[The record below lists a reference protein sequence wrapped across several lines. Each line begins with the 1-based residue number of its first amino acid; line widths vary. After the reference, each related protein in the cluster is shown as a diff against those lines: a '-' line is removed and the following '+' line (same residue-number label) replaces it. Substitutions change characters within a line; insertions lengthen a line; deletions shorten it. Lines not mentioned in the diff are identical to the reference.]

1 MSLPASGV
9 PFLPALGVPS
19 LPACPRQPAW
29 SPLRG
34 AARGSRRPARLLPGL
49 SAGTSRS
56 PPRPVRFLRAALRS
70 APEREELLRTA
81 VWWVPTCVRA
91 QFFHAALAFFFPPF
105 PFLLFFPPTLHQA
118 LLESAREGR
127 TGRGGGCRRLVDE
140 KLLIL
145 HLNCHMENG

>member
-1 MSLPASGV
+1 MIAVPRVSLPASGV

-91 QFFHAALAFFFPPF
+91 QFFHAALAFFF
-105 PFLLFFPPTLHQA
+105 FPPLSFPPLFPSHFA
-118 LLESAREGR
+118 SGSVRKRSRREDGEGGR
-127 TGRGGGCRRLVDE
+127 LPPPGR
-140 KLLIL
+140 
-145 HLNCHMENG
+145 